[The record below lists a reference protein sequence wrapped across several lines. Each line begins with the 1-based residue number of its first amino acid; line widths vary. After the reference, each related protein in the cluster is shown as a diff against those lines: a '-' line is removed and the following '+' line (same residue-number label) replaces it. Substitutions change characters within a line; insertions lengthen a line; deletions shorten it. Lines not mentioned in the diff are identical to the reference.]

1 MTKSYSRTI
10 QIMRINRLLLIA
22 SAAGLS
28 ACSNTL
34 DVPPTSSVASK
45 TAIADAAGARGALQG
60 AYAGLQQSG
69 LYGHDLIDWTEVLSD
84 NARWSGTFD
93 DYADAQNHQ
102 LRTDNFRA
110 TAIWEDAYDEINRV
124 NQILAKVPG
133 LTDPAFAG
141 GEKDEILGEAYF
153 LRALTYHNLVKL
165 YGNTTT
171 LGVPLRLEPVT
182 TPDEANQASRA
193 TGGAIYTQILAD
205 LAQAKQLIAA
215 GRSQTRQASLGA
227 VSAIEARVRL
237 YQQDWT
243 GAEAAAAEVEAMG
256 YSLANNFQDL
266 FDATGG
272 NTAEDIFR
280 VTFTPTQAQSVSFY
294 YLPKALG
301 GRYEVAPTTSID
313 AVTRT
318 TGIIAAF
325 DPASGGNIAN
335 YNPAD
340 LRGKYSISRTSTRTY
355 AAKFRNPAGDEDLHV
370 IRFAEV
376 ILIRAEALAHLG
388 RYAEATAEYNR
399 LRVRAGLAPD
409 PANIDEASTLAAI
422 ARERRLELAFEGDRW
437 PDMVRTNTG
446 LANIVAT
453 QTRLPIPQAELDV
466 ASNLTQNPGY

>member
-1 MTKSYSRTI
+1 MTNNYSRLI
-10 QIMRINRLLLIA
+10 QIMRIDKILLIA
-22 SAAGLS
+22 SAVGLG

-34 DVPPTSSVASK
+34 DVPPTSSVESQ

-124 NQILAKVPG
+124 NQILTKVPG
-133 LTDPAFAG
+133 LTDLSDS
-141 GEKDEILGEAYF
+141 EKNEILGEAYF

-171 LGVPLRLEPVT
+171 LGVPLRLEPVS

-193 TGGAIYTQILAD
+193 TGAAVYTQILAD
-205 LAQAKQLIAA
+205 LAQAKQMITA

-237 YQQDWT
+237 YQQDWA
-243 GAEAAAAEVEAMG
+243 GAEAAASQVEAKG

-272 NTAEDIFR
+272 NTNEDIFR

-301 GRYEVAPTTSID
+301 GRYEAAPTTSID
-313 AVTRT
+313 ATTKT

-335 YNPAD
+335 YNPTD
-340 LRGKYSISRTSTRTY
+340 LRGKYSISRAGTRTY

-370 IRFAEV
+370 IRLAEV

-388 RYAEATAEYNR
+388 RLAEATAEYNR

-409 PANIDEASTLAAI
+409 AVATDPAVTLAAI
-422 ARERRLELAFEGDRW
+422 ANERRLELAFEGDRW

-446 LANIVAT
+446 LTNIAPAQVL
-453 QTRLPIPQAELDV
+453 LPIPQEEMDV
-466 ASNLTQNPGY
+466 STAMVQNPGY